1 VCCVFGTLFDN
12 ILAAIYSVIH
22 QTDRNMTNQEFT
34 AKTRELNNLLFAF
47 ALRLTRSRQDAE
59 DLMQETKIKA
69 YKYRENFA
77 PGTNFKSW
85 ISTIMRNTFINQ
97 YRKAKTRRHLNQP
110 TSEVTQNIIS
120 KNVVS
125 NSGEQ
130 NLRMQEMKRMMNS
143 IGKIYSIPFMMFY
156 NGYEYQEI
164 AKNLNIPIG
173 TVKSRIFS
181 ARVKMKAIIGK
192 RTAA

>member
-1 VCCVFGTLFDN
+1 
-12 ILAAIYSVIH
+12 
-22 QTDRNMTNQEFT
+22 MTNQEFT
-34 AKTRELNNLLFAF
+34 AKTQELNNLLFAF

-59 DLMQETKIKA
+59 DLMQETQIKA
-69 YKYRENFA
+69 YKYRDNFA
-77 PGTNFKSW
+77 EGTNFKSW

-97 YRKAKTRRHLNQP
+97 YRKRKTRRHLNQP
-110 TSEVTQNIIS
+110 TTEVTENIIS
-120 KNVVS
+120 KNVVA

-156 NGYEYQEI
+156 RGYEYQEI
-164 AKNLNIPIG
+164 ARELNIPIG

-181 ARVKMKAIIGK
+181 ARVKMKAMIGE
-192 RTAA
+192 RRSA